1 MEDDYLPNNDAD
13 EFVGILKS
21 LADIE
26 LSILHKAF
34 DELPTEGEQLR
45 YIREQIRDH
54 HQFNDGKIINAYY
67 AKVLVS
73 DPLVYIKEEMVFRF
87 KRMFT

>member
-13 EFVGILKS
+13 EFVGILKC

-45 YIREQIRDH
+45 YIREQIRVH